1 MTKFKAI
8 HLIYILLI
16 IIAFSAGKTPIGIP
30 PDSLIGSIIKIVSV
44 LLMILFFATFEMISK
59 KDEKFLEKYS
69 KVVKVVFLPYMILS
83 MWAILEIKYK
93 LIGFS
98 PNGSFYN
105 M

>member
-8 HLIYILLI
+8 HLIYVLLI

-30 PDSLIGSIIKIVSV
+30 PNSLIGAIIKIISV
-44 LLMILFFATFEMISK
+44 LLMILFFATPEMRSE
-59 KDEKFLEKYS
+59 KDERFLEKYS
-69 KVVKVVFLPYMILS
+69 KIVKVVLIPYMILS